1 MSSKLSLPTEKV
13 TWTIQDFVTLHTQ
26 DKLEVNTEYQR
37 SEVWKRPKKQLL
49 IDSLLKDYDIG
60 SIILRQKGD
69 KWEILDGQ
77 QRLKAIFDFTD
88 CKFPLSRDTVE
99 FGNKYW
105 KELEPNIRWG
115 QFMNRQVYCTKIY
128 SVDDEITSE
137 IFLRVQE
144 GMPLNSA
151 EKLNAMRGKLRNAI
165 YEISHHAF
173 FKQTR
178 ISEYRFAF
186 RYLCAQIA
194 EQEMDNGVTNHQFKQ
209 AKFRNLKKTY
219 KNYKDSLPPKIL
231 DRMNKTFGFLQKT
244 LGTSAQV
251 ISKKSDFLS
260 IYLLVSYILQRFA
273 IKGKELMI
281 RGFVVK
287 FLKQV
292 EREKYK
298 GIGDYY
304 SYWVA
309 RSHSPDSKTQIER
322 RFEIILKEF
331 LEYAPT
337 IEPKDPKRGF
347 DWGQKLTI
355 YDRAYEKAQ
364 QDGKEEAECV
374 TCKKTTPLNK
384 GAPDHIKPHNVGG
397 LTTVKNGQWTCISC
411 NSAKGDKYSTM

>member
-88 CKFPLSRDTVE
+88 SKFPLSRDTVE

-165 YEISHHAF
+165 YEISQHVF

-194 EQEMDNGVTNHQFKQ
+194 VQEMDDGVTNHQFKQ

-219 KNYKDSLPPKIL
+219 KNYKDSLPPKVL
-231 DRMNKTFGFLQKT
+231 DRM
-244 LGTSAQV
+244 
-251 ISKKSDFLS
+251 
-260 IYLLVSYILQRFA
+260 
-273 IKGKELMI
+273 
-281 RGFVVK
+281 
-287 FLKQV
+287 
-292 EREKYK
+292 
-298 GIGDYY
+298 
-304 SYWVA
+304 
-309 RSHSPDSKTQIER
+309 SKT
-322 RFEIILKEF
+322 
-331 LEYAPT
+331 
-337 IEPKDPKRGF
+337 
-347 DWGQKLTI
+347 
-355 YDRAYEKAQ
+355 
-364 QDGKEEAECV
+364 
-374 TCKKTTPLNK
+374 
-384 GAPDHIKPHNVGG
+384 
-397 LTTVKNGQWTCISC
+397 
-411 NSAKGDKYSTM
+411 